1 MSKIEFLNLGRQP
14 VTNNFLN
21 NPNPKNEFF
30 YTLKVSFGEKNKIV
44 SLSNF
49 LPPEKMFNE
58 TYAHRASM
66 SKTMQM
72 SNYIFS
78 NYVKKKFA
86 PKKILEIGSNDGIF
100 LKNFNN
106 ILRVGVEPCKNLALI
121 TNKLGIKTYA
131 NFWNTNLARKIINK
145 YNTFEFIYSA
155 NTISHIHNLEE
166 TLSAIEM
173 SLSDNGIF
181 VIEDPSL
188 LDVLK
193 KISYDQFYD
202 EHAYVFSVLGISN
215 LLIETELEIFDV
227 EKISTHGGSQ
237 RIYIKKKKNKLNIS
251 QRVDNAIKSELNFG
265 MNKYETYKI
274 FAKKVESSKKNL
286 IKIFEKIKKKKNKI
300 IGYGATYKSATVL
313 NYCGINKDYIDY
325 FIDTTV
331 TKQGKYTPGTHIPII
346 KPPINGLDKSINY
359 AFLGAWNFRKEI
371 FNKEKKFIKLGG
383 KFITHV
389 PTPRII

>member
-1 MSKIEFLNLGRQP
+1 MPKIEFLNLGRQP
-14 VTNNFLN
+14 ITNNFLN

-30 YTLKVSFGEKNKIV
+30 YTLKVSFDEKNKIV

-66 SKTMQM
+66 SKTMQL
-72 SNYIFS
+72 SNYTFS
-78 NYVKKKFA
+78 NYVKKKFS
-86 PKKILEIGSNDGIF
+86 PKQILEIGSNDGIF

-106 ILRVGVEPCKNLALI
+106 ILRIGVEPCKNLALI

-145 YNTFEFIYSA
+145 HNTFEFIYSA
-155 NTISHIHNLEE
+155 NTISHIHNLKE
-166 TLSAIEM
+166 TLSAIEI

-215 LLIETELEIFDV
+215 LLLETELEIFDV

-237 RIYIKKKKNKLNIS
+237 RIYIKKKRNKLNIS
-251 QRVDNAIKSELNFG
+251 KRVNNAIKSEVDFG
-265 MNKYETYKI
+265 MNKYETYKN
-274 FAKKVESSKKNL
+274 FANKVELSRKNL
-286 IKIFEKIKKKKNKI
+286 TKIFEQLKKGKKKI

-325 FIDTTV
+325 FIDTTI

-346 KPPINGLDKSINY
+346 KPPTNGLDKSINY
-359 AFLGAWNFRKEI
+359 AFLGAWNFKKEI
-371 FNKEKKFIKLGG
+371 FNKEKKFIKSGG

-389 PTPRII
+389 PIPKII

>member
-1 MSKIEFLNLGRQP
+1 
-14 VTNNFLN
+14 
-21 NPNPKNEFF
+21 
-30 YTLKVSFGEKNKIV
+30 
-44 SLSNF
+44 
-49 LPPEKMFNE
+49 
-58 TYAHRASM
+58 
-66 SKTMQM
+66 M

-78 NYVKKKFA
+78 NYVKKKFS

-215 LLIETELEIFDV
+215 LLMETELEIFDV

-251 QRVDNAIKSELNFG
+251 QRVDNAIKSELDFG

-346 KPPINGLDKSINY
+346 KPPINGLDRSINY

>member
-30 YTLKVSFGEKNKIV
+30 YTLKVSFDEKNKIV

-66 SKTMQM
+66 SKTMRL
-72 SNYIFS
+72 SNYTFS
-78 NYVKKKFA
+78 NYVKKKFS

-106 ILRVGVEPCKNLALI
+106 ILRIGVEPCKNLALI

-131 NFWNTNLARKIINK
+131 NFWNTNLAKKIVNK
-145 YNTFEFIYSA
+145 HNTFEFIYSA
-155 NTISHIHNLEE
+155 NTISHIHNLKE
-166 TLSAIEM
+166 TLSAIEI

-215 LLIETELEIFDV
+215 LLLETELEIFDV

-237 RIYIKKKKNKLNIS
+237 RIYIKKKRNKLNIS
-251 QRVDNAIKSELNFG
+251 KRVNNAIKSEVDFG
-265 MNKYETYKI
+265 MNKYETYKN
-274 FAKKVESSKKNL
+274 FANKVELSRKNL
-286 IKIFEKIKKKKNKI
+286 TKIFEQLKKKKKKI

-325 FIDTTV
+325 FIDTTI

-346 KPPINGLDKSINY
+346 KPPTNGLDKSIDY
-359 AFLGAWNFRKEI
+359 AFLGAWNFKKEI
-371 FNKEKKFIKLGG
+371 FNKEKKFIKSGG

-389 PTPRII
+389 PIPKII

>member
-30 YTLKVSFGEKNKIV
+30 YNLKVSFDEKNKIV

-66 SKTMQM
+66 SKTMQL
-72 SNYIFS
+72 SNYTFS
-78 NYVKKKFA
+78 NYVKKKFS
-86 PKKILEIGSNDGIF
+86 PKQILEIGSNDGIF

-106 ILRVGVEPCKNLALI
+106 ILRIGVEPCKNLALI

-145 YNTFEFIYSA
+145 HNTFEFIYSA
-155 NTISHIHNLEE
+155 NTISHIHNLKE
-166 TLSAIEM
+166 TLSAIEI

-215 LLIETELEIFDV
+215 LLLETELEIFDV

-237 RIYIKKKKNKLNIS
+237 RIYIKKKRNKLNIS
-251 QRVDNAIKSELNFG
+251 KRVNNAIKSEVDFG
-265 MNKYETYKI
+265 MNKYETYKN
-274 FAKKVESSKKNL
+274 FANKVELSRKNL
-286 IKIFEKIKKKKNKI
+286 TKIFEQLKKKKKKI

-313 NYCGINKDYIDY
+313 NYCKINKDYIDY
-325 FIDTTV
+325 FIDTTI

-346 KPPINGLDKSINY
+346 KPPTNGIDKSINY
-359 AFLGAWNFRKEI
+359 AFLGAWNFKKEI
-371 FNKEKKFIKLGG
+371 FNKEKKFIKSGG

-389 PTPRII
+389 PIPKII

>member
-1 MSKIEFLNLGRQP
+1 MPKIEFLNLGRQP
-14 VTNNFLN
+14 ITNNFLN

-30 YTLKVSFGEKNKIV
+30 YTLKVSFDEKNKIV

-66 SKTMQM
+66 SKTMQL
-72 SNYIFS
+72 SNYTFS
-78 NYVKKKFA
+78 NYVKKKFS

-106 ILRVGVEPCKNLALI
+106 NLSIGVEPCRNLALI

-131 NFWNTNLARKIINK
+131 NFWNTNLAKKIVNK
-145 YNTFEFIYSA
+145 HNTFEFIYSA
-155 NTISHIHNLEE
+155 NTISHIHNLKE
-166 TLSAIEM
+166 TLSAIEI

-215 LLIETELEIFDV
+215 LLLETELEIFDV

-237 RIYIKKKKNKLNIS
+237 RIYIKKKRNKLNIS
-251 QRVDNAIKSELNFG
+251 QRVNNAIKSELDFG
-265 MNKYETYKI
+265 INKYETYKN
-274 FAKKVESSKKNL
+274 FANKVELSKKNL
-286 IKIFEKIKKKKNKI
+286 IKIFEQLKKKKKKI

-325 FIDTTV
+325 FIDTTI

-346 KPPINGLDKSINY
+346 KPPTNGLDKSIDY
-359 AFLGAWNFRKEI
+359 AFLGAWNFKKEI
-371 FNKEKKFIKLGG
+371 FNKEKKFIKSGG

-389 PTPRII
+389 PIPKII

>member
-14 VTNNFLN
+14 ITNNFLN

-30 YTLKVSFGEKNKIV
+30 YTLKVSFDEKNKIV

-66 SKTMQM
+66 SKTMQL
-72 SNYIFS
+72 SNYTFS
-78 NYVKKKFA
+78 NYVKKKFS
-86 PKKILEIGSNDGIF
+86 PKQILEIGSNDGIF

-106 ILRVGVEPCKNLALI
+106 ILRIGVEPCKNLALI

-145 YNTFEFIYSA
+145 HNTFEFIYSA
-155 NTISHIHNLEE
+155 NTISHIHNLKE
-166 TLSAIEM
+166 TLSAIEI

-215 LLIETELEIFDV
+215 LLLETELEIFDV

-237 RIYIKKKKNKLNIS
+237 RIYIKKKRNKLNIS
-251 QRVDNAIKSELNFG
+251 KRVNNAIKSEVDFG
-265 MNKYETYKI
+265 MNKYETYKN
-274 FAKKVESSKKNL
+274 FANKVELSRKNL
-286 IKIFEKIKKKKNKI
+286 TKIFEQLKKKKKKI

-313 NYCGINKDYIDY
+313 NYCGINRDYIDY
-325 FIDTTV
+325 FIDTTI
-331 TKQGKYTPGTHIPII
+331 TKQGKYTPGTHIPIK
-346 KPPINGLDKSINY
+346 KPPTNGLDKSINY
-359 AFLGAWNFRKEI
+359 AFLGAWNFKKEI
-371 FNKEKKFIKLGG
+371 FNKEKKFIKSGG

-389 PTPRII
+389 PIPKII

>member
-1 MSKIEFLNLGRQP
+1 MPKIEFLNLGRQP
-14 VTNNFLN
+14 ITNNFLN

-30 YTLKVSFGEKNKIV
+30 YTLKVSFDEKNKIV

-66 SKTMQM
+66 SKTMQL
-72 SNYIFS
+72 SNYTFS
-78 NYVKKKFA
+78 NYVKKKFS
-86 PKKILEIGSNDGIF
+86 PKQILEIGSNDGIF

-106 ILRVGVEPCKNLALI
+106 ILRIGVEPCKNLALI

-131 NFWNTNLARKIINK
+131 NFWNKNLARKIINK
-145 YNTFEFIYSA
+145 HNTFEFIYSA
-155 NTISHIHNLEE
+155 NTISHIHNLKE
-166 TLSAIEM
+166 TLSAIEI

-215 LLIETELEIFDV
+215 LLLETELEIFDV

-237 RIYIKKKKNKLNIS
+237 RIYIKKKRNKLNIS
-251 QRVDNAIKSELNFG
+251 KRVNNAIKSEVDFG
-265 MNKYETYKI
+265 MNKYETYKN
-274 FAKKVESSKKNL
+274 FANKVELSRKNL
-286 IKIFEKIKKKKNKI
+286 TKIFEQLKKGKKKI

-325 FIDTTV
+325 FIDTTI

-346 KPPINGLDKSINY
+346 KPPTNGLDKSINY
-359 AFLGAWNFRKEI
+359 AFLGAWNFKKEI
-371 FNKEKKFIKLGG
+371 FNKEKKFIKSGG

-389 PTPRII
+389 PIPKII

>member
-78 NYVKKKFA
+78 NYVKKKFS

-251 QRVDNAIKSELNFG
+251 QRVDNAIKSELDFG

-286 IKIFEKIKKKKNKI
+286 IKIFEKIKKKKK
-300 IGYGATYKSATVL
+300 
-313 NYCGINKDYIDY
+313 
-325 FIDTTV
+325 
-331 TKQGKYTPGTHIPII
+331 
-346 KPPINGLDKSINY
+346 
-359 AFLGAWNFRKEI
+359 
-371 FNKEKKFIKLGG
+371 
-383 KFITHV
+383 
-389 PTPRII
+389 